1 MNMRR
6 YLVSA
11 AALTAFTALAAP
23 AHGATIILL
32 PEGGSMDSPKVI
44 VSSDGDRNT
53 VYVCASV
60 AQLASGKC
68 IRQRGP
74 TRRR

>member
-1 MNMRR
+1 M
-6 YLVSA
+6 A
-11 AALTAFTALAAP
+11 ASLAAFSALAAP

-32 PEGGSMDSPKVI
+32 PEAGTMDGAKVF
-44 VSSDGDRNT
+44 VSDDGDRNS

-60 AQLASGKC
+60 AQLASNKC

-74 TRRR
+74 ARRR

>member
-1 MNMRR
+1 MRR
-6 YLVSA
+6 YWISA
-11 AALTAFTALAAP
+11 ASLAAFTAFAAP

-32 PEGGSMDSPKVI
+32 PEAGAMDSPKVI

-53 VYVCASV
+53 VYVCASL